1 MDCLVTKLKG
11 AVNDDTLLKMD
22 EFRIKFDMSSEALK
36 DTENSHTHSNIRL
49 DAIGDYTVSVIG
61 PGYIGTEDSSVVS
74 KALNFKYD
82 AGSNTSEFIY
92 LTDDVEELSIT
103 GKYYM
108 SFFHAQYCRDY
119 EFDISNLNYSKNL
132 KYINIYS
139 DKAKGDVSNLFKEVD
154 ATKFDATSML
164 VLYSRNGTSVGNTG
178 LYGDIT
184 EVINRLA
191 KNSKGLSFLN
201 LGTLNIHGTIKGLVS
216 SNYVFGPFCGDIT
229 LDLSGLNLSG
239 KTVRITSS
247 RVENSKVKLTGD
259 VSSLKSA
266 AYINIIQF
274 VAGENCEI
282 SGDIIDAIT
291 GKYQGDMLK
300 FGNIKNTTPQDF
312 SKLTSIDNN
321 LIIISNQY
329 SSEDW
334 HIPFT
339 WTKNGYQGPYI
350 IALESVYMQSHT
362 EDMLVDMASKSLSPN
377 AVQTYQKLMTINA
390 LDLAGATE
398 NITSAISTLSGKGV
412 TVSITYL
419 GGSKGISLMN
429 SDMANKY
436 AIVYKGKELLVEPTD
451 LRHATVSAAYDCTY
465 KEFDSYEKAQ
475 AYIDEHGLEYRKSE

>member
-11 AVNDDTLLKMD
+11 VVNDDTLLKIG

-36 DTENSHTHSNIRL
+36 DTENSYTHSNIRL

-82 AGSNTSEFIY
+82 AGSNTSEGIY

-108 SFFHAQYCRDY
+108 SFFHAEYCRDY

-132 KYINIYS
+132 KFINIYS

-154 ATKFDATSML
+154 TSKFDATSML
-164 VLYSRNGTSVGNTG
+164 VLYSRSGTSVGNTG

-191 KNSKGLSFLN
+191 KNSNGLTFLN
-201 LGTLNIHGTIKGLVS
+201 FGVLNIHGTIKGLVS

-239 KTVRITSS
+239 KYVRISS
-247 RVENSKVKLTGD
+247 STVNNSKVKLTGD

-266 AYINIIQF
+266 TAINLIQF
-274 VAGENCEI
+274 VAGEKCEI
-282 SGDIIDAIT
+282 SGDIIDAIK
-291 GKYQGDMLK
+291 GKYRGEMLK
-300 FGNIKNTTPQDF
+300 FSNIKNTTPQDF
-312 SKLTSIDNN
+312 SKLTSADNN
-321 LIIISNQY
+321 LLLISNQY
-329 SSEDW
+329 SEDDW
-334 HIPFT
+334 YIPFT
-339 WTKNGYQGPYI
+339 WTKNGYQGQYI
-350 IALESVYMQSHT
+350 IALESIYMQSHT
-362 EDMLVDMASKSLSPN
+362 EDMLVDMASKSLNPK
-377 AVQTYQKLMTINA
+377 ATKPYQKLMTINA

-419 GGSKGISLMN
+419 GGARALSLAR
-429 SDMANKY
+429 SASKY
-436 AIVYKGKELLVEPTD
+436 AIVYKGNELIVEPMN
-451 LRHATVSAAYDCTY
+451 LSNSTVSAAYECTY
-465 KEFDSYEKAQ
+465 KEFNSLEEAKAFVSSN
-475 AYIDEHGLEYRKSE
+475 GLVKVESK